1 MSLRTAAIQRCKSA
15 RFSARPITLRC
26 DHRNI
31 RRGSNAHNRGVTNY
45 SRWIDQG
52 LNKPGKSGSE
62 LGRLLNL
69 TRDKISKMR
78 SGARQ
83 PRAEEIPLIEQYLGE
98 PAPHRKRLGDAPSSS
113 RSKSRA
119 MRALENLDTPNAAGG
134 FSEEVVA
141 LKADEDF
148 GGLKAGAN
156 QGVWRV
162 WSRALELAGYL
173 PGDAVLVDATV
184 APVSGDVVC
193 VQIFDDKSGGY
204 RTRLRLYQPPHVV
217 TSTMDRKVQAEPLA
231 VDNDRVWIWGTVI
244 RSVRQRR
251 G

>member
-1 MSLRTAAIQRCKSA
+1 M
-15 RFSARPITLRC
+15 
-26 DHRNI
+26 
-31 RRGSNAHNRGVTNY
+31 TNY

-52 LNKPGKSGSE
+52 LKKPGKSGSE

-83 PRAEEIPLIEQYLGE
+83 PRAEEIPVIEHYLDE
-98 PAPHRKRLGDAPSSS
+98 PAPHRKRIADAPSSV
-113 RSKSRA
+113 RAKSRA
-119 MRALENLDTPNAAGG
+119 MRALEELDAPKAGAG

-156 QGVWRV
+156 QGLWRV

-173 PGDAVLVDATV
+173 PGDAVLVASTV
-184 APVSGDVVC
+184 PPIAGDVVC
-193 VQIFDDKSGGY
+193 VQIFDDKTGAY

-217 TSTMDRKVQAEPLA
+217 TSTMDRKVQAEPVV

-244 RSVRQRR
+244 RSVRKRR